1 MKIAV
6 IGAGFFGST
15 IAIKLSK
22 KHTVDLFEKQ
32 NDILNNASKINQFRF
47 HLGYHYPRSYKTLKE
62 INSSYKLFINF
73 FSHKVLGNT
82 KNYYAVANEGSK
94 VNYKNYLKILK
105 KFRLNYK
112 ISKTKFPQISNLI
125 LTNEKI
131 LNYFKFKN
139 ILKKKI
145 LNSNVNLILNTE
157 LKRQDIKRY
166 DKIIV
171 CTYSSNNQIIEKLA
185 KKKNLTKHKYELIEK
200 IIVKLPKKYKQ
211 KSYVVVDGKFVC
223 LDPYLGTKYHLLSD
237 VKYSKIEVIEKY
249 KPFFISSKK
258 RYLNNT
264 IIKNLKASNFKK
276 FIKHSSY
283 YLPFLKEAKYVG
295 SFFTIRTL
303 KLNVEKTDERTG
315 NIENIDKK
323 FLSILSGKWNT
334 CVHVANRLNKL
345 LSK

>member
-145 LNSNVNLILNTE
+145 LNSDVNLLLNTE

-171 CTYSSNNQIIEKLA
+171 CTYSSNNQIIENLA

-264 IIKNLKASNFKK
+264 IIKNLKISNFKK

-315 NIENIDKK
+315 NIDNIDKK
-323 FLSILSGKWNT
+323 FLSVLSGKWNT

>member
-145 LNSNVNLILNTE
+145 FNSNVNLFLNTE
-157 LKRQDIKRY
+157 LKRQDIKHY

-200 IIVKLPKKYKQ
+200 IIVKLPNKYKQ

-237 VKYSKIEVIEKY
+237 VKYSKIEVIKRF
-249 KPFFISSKK
+249 KPVFISSKK

-264 IIKNLKASNFKK
+264 IIKNLKISNFKK
-276 FIKHSSY
+276 FIRHSSY

>member
-22 KHTVDLFEKQ
+22 KHSVDLFEKQ

-47 HLGYHYPRSYKTLKE
+47 HLGFHYPRSYKTLKE

-73 FSHKVLGNT
+73 FSSKVLGKT
-82 KNYYAVANEGSK
+82 QNYYAVANKGSK
-94 VNYKNYLKILK
+94 VSYKNYIKILK
-105 KFRLNYK
+105 KFKLNYQ
-112 ISKTKFPQISNLI
+112 ISKTKFPHISNLI

-131 LNYFKFKN
+131 LNYFKFKD

-145 LNSNVNLILNTE
+145 LKSNVNLFLNME
-157 LKRQDIKRY
+157 LRRKDVKNY

-171 CTYSSNNQIIEKLA
+171 CTYSSNNQIIEKLSSN
-185 KKKNLTKHKYELIEK
+185 KGLTKHKYELIEK
-200 IIVKLPKKYKQ
+200 IIVKLPKEYKQ

-237 VKYSKIEVIEKY
+237 VKYSKIEVIKKY
-249 KPFFISSKK
+249 KPLFKSSKK
-258 RYLNNT
+258 KYLNND
-264 IIKNLKASNFKK
+264 INKKLKVSNFKK
-276 FIKHSSY
+276 FIAHSSH

-334 CVHVANRLNKL
+334 CVHVANKLEKL